1 MERSTPQ
8 PEPTPYRHERPP
20 VNWPGSVRPPDS
32 PEFEQSAKN
41 WLFDLAPGRWW
52 HEELLHRH
60 PVELASM
67 VRRWLE
73 ADVHAMQA
81 GLRDLTDPVS
91 GREACLPQA
100 SELYAHER
108 DWARAMLEQVKLV
121 EEGLRAAL
129 NEARHRSRAHR
140 AKHLPLPRPRPATW

>member
-1 MERSTPQ
+1 MARSSSQ
-8 PEPTPYRHERPP
+8 PEPFPYRPERPP

-41 WLFDLAPGRWW
+41 WLFDLAPARWW

-81 GLRDLTDPVS
+81 GLRDLTDSLS
-91 GREACLPQA
+91 GHDARLPQA
-100 SELYAHER
+100 SELYTHER

-121 EEGLRAAL
+121 EEGLRTAL
-129 NEARHRSRAHR
+129 SEAKRRSKAHR
-140 AKHLPLPRPRPATW
+140 AKHLPLPRPRPATG